1 MLAADV
7 GTGQTDVVTQRVGEQ
22 ATGGYGDVVRDA
34 VHLQP
39 DLVELLAHCAASIW
53 AILLAAATTRAVSTR
68 TSWER

>member
-34 VHLQP
+34 VHLQA
-39 DLVELLAHCAASIW
+39 DLVELLAHAV
-53 AILLAAATTRAVSTR
+53 ILLAAATTRAVSTR